1 MRTYGLGEGLLA
13 KDASQDSC
21 YDRLCTVNIKFAL
34 LYSAKSLP
42 AIWRLEKDTR

>member
-1 MRTYGLGEGLLA
+1 MQTYGLGEGLLA

-21 YDRLCTVNIKFAL
+21 YDRLCTVNKVCL

-42 AIWRLEKDTR
+42 AMWQLEKDTQ